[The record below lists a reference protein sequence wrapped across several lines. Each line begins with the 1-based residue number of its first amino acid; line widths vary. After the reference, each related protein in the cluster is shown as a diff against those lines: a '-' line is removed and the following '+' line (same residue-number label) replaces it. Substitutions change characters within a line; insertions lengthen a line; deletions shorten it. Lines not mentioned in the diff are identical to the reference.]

1 MQKSRTKLTAA
12 KVDAPVASWLLVYC
26 YWYLHHGKAPGLPFL
41 LPCLLFL
48 ATNLYHTLIY
58 DILPCNKEI
67 KITWLWTKYKQY
79 TLWEKKVIN
88 MSRVWDKEKFWVWP
102 SLHVCN
108 SVVRAPN
115 QCVEGHRLKFIS
127 GTLIFFVPHS
137 WHVDYIFSHFF
148 TELKIFHH
156 SLYHCTNNV
165 FIFHGDHSSHS
176 LILRYY

>member
-26 YWYLHHGKAPGLPFL
+26 YWYLHHGKAPGLLFL

-48 ATNLYHTLIY
+48 ATNLCHTLIY
-58 DILPCNKEI
+58 DILPCNKEV
-67 KITWLWTKYKQY
+67 KITWLWTKYRQY

-88 MSRVWDKEKFWVWP
+88 MSRVQKNSEYGLAYMYVTQWLEHSTSVWKVIG
-102 SLHVCN
+102 SN
-108 SVVRAPN
+108 SY
-115 QCVEGHRLKFIS
+115 QGHRF
-127 GTLIFFVPHS
+127 FFVPHS
-137 WHVDYIFSHFF
+137 WHVDYIFPHFF